1 LEAEDI
7 IKKHVKKSKIPGISV
22 GLISKTGTKVF
33 NCGEIKKESGIE
45 PTADTLYEIGS
56 MTKTFTTIL
65 AAQLQQEG
73 ILSLNDS
80 ITKFLPEFENS
91 EFDRKKVTLFHL
103 LTHTSGISEF
113 TIRVFISQIF
123 SIILTG
129 KSRIA
134 EYEYNTENFL
144 DYVSK
149 LQLKNSPG
157 NTFMYSNIGLG
168 LVGKILE
175 RITNSTYEEL
185 VKNRIC
191 NVLDMKDTGIDVF
204 ETHKDKL
211 ATGYSFRNKQADY
224 WNMPA
229 IEGAGSLRST
239 TSDMLKFLK
248 ANLGLS
254 KTKLL
259 PVLEN
264 CRNTKSEPRI
274 PSSMKFFTKSMGVSL
289 SKFRLGW
296 FVFPQG
302 NVDVIGHDGG
312 TEGFTSFMGIIPENQ
327 SGVVVLTNRAL
338 KPAHKLG
345 IELLKKLE

>member
-1 LEAEDI
+1 LEVEDI
-7 IKKHVKKSKIPGISV
+7 IKKHVKKFKISGISV
-22 GLISKTGTKVF
+22 GLISENDTRVF
-33 NCGEIKKESGIE
+33 NYGEIKKDSGIE
-45 PTADTLYEIGS
+45 PTSDTLYEIGS

-73 ILSLNDS
+73 LFSLNDP
-80 ITKFLPEFENS
+80 ITNFLPEFKNS

-113 TIRVFISQIF
+113 SIIMFLPQIF

-134 EYEYNTENFL
+134 EYEYSTENFL
-144 DYVSK
+144 DYVFK
-149 LQLKNSPG
+149 LKLKNSPG
-157 NTFMYSNIGLG
+157 NTFRYSNIGLG
-168 LVGKILE
+168 LVGKIFE
-175 RITNSTYEEL
+175 RITDNSYEEL

-191 NVLDMKDTGIDVF
+191 NVLDMKDTGINVF

-239 TSDMLKFLK
+239 TSDIMKFLK

-264 CRNTKSEPRI
+264 CQNTKNSCKI
-274 PSSMKFFTKSMGVSL
+274 ITL
-289 SKFRLGW
+289 Y
-296 FVFPQG
+296 
-302 NVDVIGHDGG
+302 
-312 TEGFTSFMGIIPENQ
+312 GI
-327 SGVVVLTNRAL
+327 
-338 KPAHKLG
+338 
-345 IELLKKLE
+345 